1 MLPDQPT
8 SACATRLFEQLDSL
22 IAHRQVDIHYQPL
35 VDVDR
40 GQLLG
45 FEALTR
51 GPADSPLHS
60 PLVLFETAAL
70 AGRLIELERLVVRRA
85 LRRFRELGL
94 PGQLF
99 LNLTAD
105 TLLAAEG
112 RIEQV
117 AAEFSELGM
126 CASRVVIEITET
138 RPILEPER
146 LSHTLEALRGH
157 GFGIAL
163 DDLGEGFASLKRW
176 LDIRPDYVKIDRH
189 FIDGIAKEPLKQQF
203 VRSILE
209 MATSSGCKVIAEG
222 LEHAADLAVLRR
234 LGVSICQGYLIA
246 RPSATPRAELRA
258 EMLSLLGGER
268 PHRRLDM
275 PFVPPQ
281 SITSAAQLARRGP
294 TVTAAVKCSTVVEMF
309 ASDELLFSMPVLD
322 EAQRPVGILRSLQVL
337 KRSGE
342 RFFREIQA
350 KRSCIELMDRQ
361 PLTFDVATSLREMSE
376 AISNLDDRL
385 MVDGFIVTRD
395 GRYFG
400 SGRTSD
406 LLKAVSDLQ
415 VCSARYANPLTLL
428 PGNVPI
434 DNHLEDLVQAGR
446 RFVVVAWD
454 IDNFKPFNDVYGYHR
469 GDELIKLTAQILLQ
483 STDAERDFVG
493 HIGGDDFLMVLE
505 STDWP
510 QRLQAIC
517 QTFDE
522 GIRSFF
528 SPEHLQGGGYVT
540 LNRQNQ
546 PLFTPLPTISAGVI
560 QVHPGQFGGAHQ
572 ISAALAEP
580 KRIAKGGTGASRFFV
595 ERRNAPTAA
604 ADSALPRA
612 SLAEQPAEAEH
623 AAIT

>member
-1 MLPDQPT
+1 MPPDLPY
-8 SACATRLFEQLDSL
+8 SASATRLLAHLDSL
-22 IAHRQVDIHYQPL
+22 IAHGQVDIHYQPL

-70 AGRLIELERLVVRRA
+70 AGRLIELERMVVRRA
-85 LRRFRELGL
+85 LCRFRELGL
-94 PGQLF
+94 PGLLF

-112 RIEQV
+112 RIDAI
-117 AAEFSELGM
+117 AAEFSELDM
-126 CASRVVIEITET
+126 PPTRVVIEITET

-146 LSHTLEALRGH
+146 LSQTLEALRRH
-157 GFGIAL
+157 GFVVAL

-189 FIDGIAKEPLKQQF
+189 FIDGIAQEPLKQQF

-209 MATSSGCKVIAEG
+209 MATSSGCKVVAEG

-234 LGVSICQGYLIA
+234 LGVPICQGYLIA
-246 RPSATPRAELRA
+246 RPSATPRTEIRGEVLA
-258 EMLSLLGGER
+258 LLGGER
-268 PHRRLDM
+268 QHRRLEL

-281 SITSAAQLARRGP
+281 SITTAAQLARRGP
-294 TVTAAVKCSTVVEMF
+294 TVTANVRCSTVVEMF
-309 ASDELLFSMPVLD
+309 ATDELLFSMPVLD
-322 EAQRPVGILRSLQVL
+322 EAQRPLGILRSLQVL

-350 KRSCIELMDRQ
+350 KRSCLELMDRQ
-361 PLTFDVATSLREMSE
+361 PLIFDVATSLREMSE

-415 VCSARYANPLTLL
+415 VCCARYANPLTLM

-434 DNHLEDLVQAGR
+434 DAHLDELVLSGR
-446 RFVVVAWD
+446 SFVVVAWD

-469 GDELIKLTAQILLQ
+469 GDELIKLSAQILQQ
-483 STDAERDFVG
+483 SVDAQQDFVG

-505 STDWP
+505 SPDWAA
-510 QRLQAIC
+510 RLQAIC
-517 QTFDE
+517 QAFDE
-522 GIRSFF
+522 GVRSFF
-528 SPEHLQGGGYVT
+528 SPEHLQAGGYMT

-546 PLFTPLPTISAGVI
+546 HLFTPLPTISAGVI
-560 QVHPGQFGGAHQ
+560 CAQPGQFSGAHQ

-580 KRIAKGGTGASRFFV
+580 KRVAKGSIGASRFFV
-595 ERRNAPTAA
+595 DRRHIPASAADALLAPTPA
-604 ADSALPRA
+604 
-612 SLAEQPAEAEH
+612 AEQPAEPAELCP
-623 AAIT
+623 